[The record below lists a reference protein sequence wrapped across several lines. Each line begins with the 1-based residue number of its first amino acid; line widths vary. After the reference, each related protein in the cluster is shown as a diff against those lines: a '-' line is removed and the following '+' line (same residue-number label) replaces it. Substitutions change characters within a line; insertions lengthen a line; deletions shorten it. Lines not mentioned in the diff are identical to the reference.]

1 MKRILI
7 LCTGNSCRS
16 IMTEA
21 LLRHH
26 GGGQV
31 EVASAGSKPAGFVH
45 PVTLEVLKNSHI
57 ETEGLRSKS
66 WDEFKGQRFDA
77 VITVCG
83 KAKEETCPA
92 FLGAPVR
99 AHWGVED
106 PARVDGPPSRILP
119 EFERVYSQLE
129 RKAKRLLA
137 APLEALDHKALKTL
151 LDEAAK
157 EI

>member
-1 MKRILI
+1 MKRILV

-21 LLRHH
+21 LLRHY
-26 GGGQV
+26 GEGTV
-31 EVASAGSKPAGFVH
+31 EVTSAGSKPVGYIH
-45 PVTLEVLKNSHI
+45 PVTLDVLKNSHLP
-57 ETEGLRSKS
+57 TEGLRSKS
-66 WDEFKGQRFDA
+66 WDELKGQSFDA

-83 KAKEETCPA
+83 KAKEENCPA

-99 AHWGVED
+99 SHWGVED

-129 RKAKRLLA
+129 KKVKAFLA
-137 APLEALDHKALKTL
+137 GPIGTMNKNALKQW
-151 LDEAAK
+151 LDKAGEA
-157 EI
+157 